1 MTTAEVHD
9 RTDAVTVAPEDVD
22 PAEAAGTEVVP
33 VEAPAD
39 GDAAGEEAPTRRRWL
54 PRAFREP
61 REPRVRRRSLGR
73 TTRVVVRRVEPWSVL
88 KLSLVYYLAVFLVV
102 LVAGVLLWAGATSI
116 GVVENIESFMVDIGF
131 QDFRFIPR
139 RILGGVA
146 LGGLVLVVAGT
157 VANVIMCA
165 LFNLMGDLTGGLKL
179 TLQEDVPRPPRR
191 RKDDEGDATV

>member
-1 MTTAEVHD
+1 MTTTEVHD
-9 RTDAVTVAPEDVD
+9 RTEAVTVAPEGVD

-39 GDAAGEEAPTRRRWL
+39 GDAAADEGPTRRRL
-54 PRAFREP
+54 PRALREP
-61 REPRVRRRSLGR
+61 SERRVRRQSVGR
-73 TTRVVVRRVEPWSVL
+73 MTRVVVRRVEPWSVL
-88 KLSLVYYLAVFLVV
+88 KLSLVYYLALFLVV
-102 LVAGVLLWAGATSI
+102 LVAGVLLWVGATSI

-131 QDFRFIPR
+131 EDFRFIPR

-165 LFNLMGDLTGGLKL
+165 LFNLMGDVTGGLRL
-179 TLQEDVPRPPRR
+179 TLQEDVPRPRRR
-191 RKDDEGDATV
+191 RKDDEGEATV